1 MHAMNIPLCFRFF
14 QYYLMQA
21 LFSLGLCKKCFQ
33 GHESHADSRYCD
45 VCGHPAHRL
54 TLRTRARLRIL
65 YWKEALGKIPDRIA
79 DSGIARFLDGI
90 FFPADANPEALPTY
104 HTLLVALLVGFAI
117 VCLVGIVFF
126 AAVW

>member
-14 QYYLMQA
+14 QYCLMQA

-33 GHESHADSRYCD
+33 GHESHADSRYCEE
-45 VCGHPAHRL
+45 CGYPVHRL
-54 TLRTRARLRIL
+54 ALRTRARLRIL
-65 YWKEALGKIPDRIA
+65 YWKEALSKIPDRIA

-90 FFPADANPEALPTY
+90 FFPADAAPETLPMY
-104 HTLLVALLVGFAI
+104 HILLLVLMVGFSTV
-117 VCLVGIVFF
+117 VCLAIIV